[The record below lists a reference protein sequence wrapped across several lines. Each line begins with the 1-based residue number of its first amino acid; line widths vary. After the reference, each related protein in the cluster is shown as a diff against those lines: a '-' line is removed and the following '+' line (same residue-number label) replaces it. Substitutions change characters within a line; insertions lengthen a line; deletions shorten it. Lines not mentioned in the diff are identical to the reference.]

1 MAIND
6 LIYKSRSYRRFY
18 QDARVERST
27 LEQLVDLARI
37 AASGQ
42 NLQPL
47 KYFIS
52 SDSEQNEIIFNH
64 LSWAAYL
71 RDWDGPEEGERPAAY
86 ILILGDQ
93 GIGKSFAVD
102 AGIAAQSIRLGVTEL
117 GLGSCLLGSIQREAL
132 AAALGLASRFSI
144 LFAIAIGKAKEHV
157 ALEPVGEGGSIKY
170 WRDDNGVH
178 HVPKRSLGE
187 VLVN

>member
-1 MAIND
+1 MVINE
-6 LIYKSRSYRRFY
+6 LIAKSRSYRRFY
-18 QDARVERST
+18 QDEEVPRNT

-37 AASGQ
+37 SASGQ

-52 SDSEQNEIIFNH
+52 SDREQNEMIFNY

-71 RDWDGPEEGERPAAY
+71 RGWDGPQEGERPAAY

-93 GIGKSFAVD
+93 SIRKTFAVD

-117 GLGSCLLGSIQREAL
+117 GLGSCLLGSIQREPL
-132 AAALGLASRFSI
+132 AAALGLASQFSI
-144 LFAIAIGKAKEHV
+144 LFAIAIGKPKESV
-157 ALEPVGEGGSIKY
+157 VLEPVGEDGEIKY
-170 WRDDNGVH
+170 WRDANAVH
-178 HVPKRSLGE
+178 HVPKRTLSE

>member
-1 MAIND
+1 MVIND
-6 LIYKSRSYRRFY
+6 LICKSRSYRRFY
-18 QDARVERST
+18 QDVQVERSA

-37 AASGQ
+37 SASGQ

-47 KYFIS
+47 KYFVS
-52 SDSEQNEIIFNH
+52 SDNEQNGIIFDH

-71 RDWDGPEEGERPAAY
+71 RDWDGPVEGERPAAY

-93 GIGKSFAVD
+93 AIRKSFAVD

-117 GLGSCLLGSIQREAL
+117 GLGSCLLGSIQRDAL
-132 AAALGLASRFSI
+132 AAALGLASHLSI
-144 LFAIAIGKAKEHV
+144 LFVIAIGKPKEEV
-157 ALEPVGEGGSIKY
+157 VLEPVREDGGIKY
-170 WRDDNGVH
+170 WRDDEGVH
-178 HVPKRSLGE
+178 HVPKRHLDE